1 MFATPLP
8 NESVILLRQ
17 VNNPELECGASLLE
31 TRSSGKLGQASCPP
45 ASSPL
50 LQSGRHGLSKCSRA
64 CVCVCV
70 HARMLHVRVLIQH
83 TTVLLSLA
91 RLPRGWPRWHCRAW
105 EGPTGSGKGNSIPE
119 AARLG
124 GGSAPVTDRGGDV
137 SPPDGHSLRV
147 DHGRSNGGSC
157 WRPASVRIRVLK
169 RGVLDHRDLRPFR
182 DCLHHK
188 PVVI

>member
-1 MFATPLP
+1 MEPLCWRHALLGSWVRQAAHLLPHLCYNLAGMVCP
-8 NESVILLRQ
+8 N
-17 VNNPELECGASLLE
+17 A
-31 TRSSGKLGQASCPP
+31 A
-45 ASSPL
+45 
-50 LQSGRHGLSKCSRA
+50 GRV
-64 CVCVCV
+64 CVRVCV
-70 HARMLHVRVLIQH
+70 HARMLHMRVLIQH

-157 WRPASVRIRVLK
+157 WRPASVRIRILK